1 MDISDVFLIM
11 KLSNW
16 CLMATYKHINIIL
29 GTVLCT
35 LCQIVS
41 LAPESSLPR
50 SKTLADRLETEPD
63 DRPDSCHSDDWLPE
77 HDQLHHKEED
87 Y

>member
-35 LCQIVS
+35 LCHIFRLVKV
-41 LAPESSLPR
+41 LFVPR
-50 SKTLADRLETEPD
+50 
-63 DRPDSCHSDDWLPE
+63 
-77 HDQLHHKEED
+77 QLHVVCDVYGHDRHELGAHFCAQCGN
-87 Y
+87 

>member
-35 LCQIVS
+35 LCLSFGLLSFVIWRV
-41 LAPESSLPR
+41 
-50 SKTLADRLETEPD
+50 DMIG
-63 DRPDSCHSDDWLPE
+63 
-77 HDQLHHKEED
+77 
-87 Y
+87 